1 MNWFRLLCSQ
11 YIAFNFVANF
21 IQRGH
26 IFLLTDIVHI
36 ISKVVFILSADDA
49 VLTQFSISKY

>member
-1 MNWFRLLCSQ
+1 MCSQ